1 MTEETI
7 ANDTEFG
14 VQINQQAWSKEE
26 PDTSPEPTTAHHTW
40 STVVR
45 YAAALVII
53 GILLAITSATIATVT
68 TDPPATTTPSS
79 APPTTTTTPTASAPA
94 TTTSAIP
101 LTNPGG
107 PQIWFEPANVTSV
120 QLANFYSALDRAG
133 VTASRTDEFDV
144 ATWACRDIPAIRR
157 TNGTTTDDITYAEHN
172 LVSHYVTFQD
182 VLQIVM
188 AAEDTLPNCF

>member
-26 PDTSPEPTTAHHTW
+26 PDTEPTSAHHTW

-68 TDPPATTTPSS
+68 TDPPTTTTPTT
-79 APPTTTTTPTASAPA
+79 APSTTTTTPTASASSSPS
-94 TTTSAIP
+94 TAIR